1 MKCPHCGADVAADTA
16 QCPSCSMAIGSDLK
30 GAEPSAASPGTP
42 PEIEATATDR
52 GSLAH
57 PVVSVPPNP
66 EVMRRIARL
75 KQWAEAARPLGIEL
89 PSLPAWAEDLARNGG
104 DSDTWT
110 GVLRG
115 IERLAQKKAITALET
130 WEAQTKS
137 RLVRLAAYS
146 VDGRLE
152 RDQMEDVLHAARVG
166 EVSQALATFQQVD
179 RVISLKE
186 RHIDQAR
193 DELEHLVS
201 LLRDMQ
207 ALGIPPPENPTK
219 ASEELER
226 ELRGGRLA
234 PLKQRLR
241 TLRQEALRRLKVE
254 VPRFVSDY
262 GSALVKERESGMSVD
277 LEAAELARGSREF
290 SDGKVE
296 ESLRRLRILAQV
308 HGAVPTS
315 SSRGL
320 DRPVAA
326 PATEVSRRT

>member
-1 MKCPHCGADVAADTA
+1 
-16 QCPSCSMAIGSDLK
+16 
-30 GAEPSAASPGTP
+30 
-42 PEIEATATDR
+42 
-52 GSLAH
+52 
-57 PVVSVPPNP
+57 
-66 EVMRRIARL
+66 
-75 KQWAEAARPLGIEL
+75 
-89 PSLPAWAEDLARNGG
+89 
-104 DSDTWT
+104 
-110 GVLRG
+110 
-115 IERLAQKKAITALET
+115 LAQKKAITALES

-193 DELEHLVS
+193 EELEHLVS

-207 ALGIPPPENPTK
+207 ALGIQPPENPTK

-226 ELRGGRLA
+226 ELRSGRLA

-241 TLRQEALRRLKVE
+241 SMRQEALRRLKEE
-254 VPRFVSDY
+254 VPRFVSAY
-262 GSALVKERESGMSVD
+262 GSALVRERDSGLSVQ

-308 HGAVPTS
+308 HGPVPA
-315 SSRGL
+315 RGARDL
-320 DRPVAA
+320 KPSPV
-326 PATEVSRRT
+326 PASTEVSRRT